1 MHYFLVRKL
10 WKFGWFCLLLQSVIS
25 IGYGAETVDSQKAC
39 RSLDNELTRM
49 EQRRLGEQ
57 LQEWDRKYQIGGVS
71 GVSDEVYDQLLA
83 KWQQGQR
90 CQNLPDTLVQ
100 PLQSKTERLIKHP
113 IPHTGLKKLKSEEI
127 AAWIK
132 ARNEVW
138 LQPKVDGVAVTLHYE
153 NGRLV
158 SMISRGNGSEGLNWR
173 DKADFIRAIPKTISA
188 KQSLVLQGELFWKLN
203 GHVQSADGGKNA
215 RSKIAGWLMRKELP
229 TKVTDDIGIF
239 IWAWPDNSVAM
250 NRQLSELSTL
260 GFDWVQRYSHLI
272 SDYQSA
278 AKWRDHYYSAPMPFA
293 TDGIVLKSFPSP
305 PSLAWR
311 ANQNSWSVAW
321 KYPLKSVVSEV
332 MDLTFRVGKSGAVN
346 VIASIEPVTIDD
358 KKVSKIRIGSL
369 NSWKQKDVLVGDKIQ
384 LTLSGHGTPSMEKVI
399 WRREPRLH
407 PNTSSLENFH
417 SLSCLAYTPDCAPQ
431 FVARL
436 AWLGKQL
443 KIRGVGEKT
452 WKIWVDQYGL
462 STLLGWL
469 SPHWQD
475 SLPKNKKT
483 TNTLSQLQ
491 KTSMQP
497 ITNWLKGIGIPLEI
511 KHLSKISTIEE
522 LSEQETVEALG
533 LSEKRKQALKY
544 WLAEPEIQKVLYTL
558 QELYT
563 LQKLDISH

>member
-1 MHYFLVRKL
+1 MHYFSVRKL

-25 IGYGAETVDSQKAC
+25 IGYGAEMVDSQKAC
-39 RSLDNELTRM
+39 RSLDNELIRM
-49 EQRRLGEQ
+49 EQRRLGGQ
-57 LQEWDRKYQIGGVS
+57 LQEWDRQYQIDGVS

-90 CQNLPDTLVQ
+90 CQNLPDTLTQ
-100 PLQSKTERLIKHP
+100 PLQPKTERLTKHP

-127 AAWIK
+127 AAWI
-132 ARNEVW
+132 APRHEVW

-173 DKADFIRAIPKTISA
+173 DKADFIQAIPKTIST
-188 KQSLVLQGELFWKLN
+188 KQFLVLQGELFWKLN
-203 GHVQSADGGKNA
+203 GHVQNADGGKNA
-215 RSKIAGWLMRKELP
+215 RSKIAGWLMRKDQP
-229 TKVTDDIGIF
+229 KQVTNDIGIF

-250 NRQLSELSTL
+250 NRQLSELNRL
-260 GFDWVQRYSHLI
+260 GFELAQRYSHPI
-272 SDYQSA
+272 ANYQSA
-278 AKWRDHYYSAPMPFA
+278 AKWRDYYYSAPMPFA

-305 PSLAWR
+305 PASAWQ

-332 MDLTFRVGKSGAVN
+332 VDFTFRVGKSGAVN
-346 VIASIEPVTIDD
+346 VIANIEPITIDD
-358 KKVSKIRIGSL
+358 KQVSKIRIGSL

-384 LTLSGHGTPSMEKVI
+384 LTLSGHGTPFMEQVI
-399 WRREPRLH
+399 WRRELRQYPD
-407 PNTSSLENFH
+407 TSSLENFH
-417 SLSCLAYTPDCAPQ
+417 SLSCLSYTPDCAPQ

-452 WKIWVDQYGL
+452 WKAWAEQYGL

-469 SPHWQD
+469 SPYWQD

-483 TNTLSQLQ
+483 TNALSQLQ
-491 KTSMQP
+491 KASMQP
-497 ITNWLKGIGIPLEI
+497 IVNWLKGLGIPLEI
-511 KHLSKISTIEE
+511 GHLNKISTIEKLNQRE
-522 LSEQETVEALG
+522 SVEALG
-533 LSEKRKQALKY
+533 LSEKRKQVLKY
-544 WLAEPEIQKVLYTL
+544 WLAEPEIQKALDTL